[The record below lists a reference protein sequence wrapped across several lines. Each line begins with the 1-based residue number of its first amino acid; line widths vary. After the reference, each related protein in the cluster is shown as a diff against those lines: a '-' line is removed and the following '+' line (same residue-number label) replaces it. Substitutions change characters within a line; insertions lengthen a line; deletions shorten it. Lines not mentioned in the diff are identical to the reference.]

1 MQKINSLE
9 GYARVK
15 EGVAVSFT
23 TEEYLA
29 DQARRIK
36 LRVNAPEEVRLFVTA
51 LPETF
56 DEETGELTSPEYF
69 LGYVAPGFEE
79 FEFAFTG
86 NFMLRAVGGEV
97 WLDTYDSAN
106 FVVQNAD
113 DENYARVYERPEE
126 DPLMTQMKFIA
137 RQNQRQ
143 RELERE
149 QDRIEF
155 ERILAQRLAAR
166 EAANVIPPA
175 TSSATSE
182 TGTAAGSPAVGAPAD
197 NGASATPAGG
207 ATGEP
212 ATNGGT

>member
-1 MQKINSLE
+1 MQKINALE
-9 GYARVK
+9 GYSRVK
-15 EGVAVSFT
+15 EGVAVAFT

-29 DQARRIK
+29 DQSRRIK
-36 LRVNAPEEVRLFVTA
+36 LRINAPEEVRLFVTA

-69 LGYVAPGFEE
+69 LGIARAFEE

-86 NFMLRAVGGEV
+86 NFLLRAVGGEV

-126 DPLMTQMKFIA
+126 DPLITQMKFIA

-143 RELERE
+143 REYERE

-155 ERILAQRLAAR
+155 ERILAERLAAR

-175 TSSATSE
+175 TSSATPEAS
-182 TGTAAGSPAVGAPAD
+182 SPAGGATVGAPTD

-207 ATGEP
+207 TGGEP